1 MGLRARTAMKVESR
15 TKAARNS
22 KRLVFFSKKKY
33 NTAQKAKATP
43 ASKKDT
49 RYYPAEDTKIRL
61 TNSHNNSKQT
71 KLRASIT
78 PGTVVILLAGQFKG
92 KRVVFLKQLASGL
105 LLVTGPYKVNG
116 VPLRRVPQSYVI
128 ATQTKVDISGVNV
141 PEAVNDA
148 LFKKTKTAKKKSD
161 EVFYNENDKETT
173 IDESRKALQKQ
184 VDEKL
189 VTAIAN
195 TQLLK
200 AYLAS
205 QFSLKKGQKPHEMTF

>member
-1 MGLRARTAMKVESR
+1 
-15 TKAARNS
+15 
-22 KRLVFFSKKKY
+22 
-33 NTAQKAKATP
+33 
-43 ASKKDT
+43 
-49 RYYPAEDTKIRL
+49 
-61 TNSHNNSKQT
+61 
-71 KLRASIT
+71 
-78 PGTVVILLAGQFKG
+78 VILLAGQFKG